1 MEVKTDGGK
10 GKEENLISS
19 LPLKSNCERIIHQ
32 TVKLPEAVKFQRE
45 NSDWQVMD
53 ASPCAYSSKPKF

>member
-19 LPLKSNCERIIHQ
+19 LPWKSSCERIIHQ
-32 TVKLPEAVKFQRE
+32 TVKLTEAVKFQKE
-45 NSDWQVMD
+45 NSYW
-53 ASPCAYSSKPKF
+53 